1 MDIIYHYR
9 VSVQDDGNPLIE
21 FIDLPENKEFV
32 THLIQAFAGI
42 NLQVV
47 NYDDLWVEEEILLK
61 TKSDIGNIAIIRD
74 TAGYYSII
82 AKAGAIAALD
92 SILNQTQG
100 FKKAL

>member
-1 MDIIYHYR
+1 MDNIYHYR
-9 VSVQDDGNPLIE
+9 ISAQDDGNPLIE

-47 NYDDLWVEEEILLK
+47 NYDDLWMEEEILLK
-61 TKSDIGNIAIIRD
+61 AKSDIGNIAIIRD

-82 AKAGAIAALD
+82 AKENVIAALD
-92 SILNQTQG
+92 SVLNQSPG
-100 FKKAL
+100 FKKTL